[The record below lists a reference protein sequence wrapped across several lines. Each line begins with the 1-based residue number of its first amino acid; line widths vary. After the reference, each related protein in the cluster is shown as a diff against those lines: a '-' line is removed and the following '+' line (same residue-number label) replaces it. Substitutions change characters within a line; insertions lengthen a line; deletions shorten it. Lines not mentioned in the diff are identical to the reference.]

1 MTEIKIAEMED
12 RRIIAIEETEMIEE
26 IATGEHE
33 DLQAMIVIEEEIVGH
48 RNDPNE
54 NLSIR
59 DLGLKVAIVTENIL
73 SDMNVEEIGQ
83 HNKINLVL

>member
-54 NLSIR
+54 NQSIR